1 MLALF
6 SILEVLS
13 GAGRLANKS
22 IRINQRRAS
31 ARLLDLARAHGMA
44 VPAHDALNSD
54 PRFSNDIPFT
64 DAFIERGI
72 QSHLEAISLYEDE
85 AKSPD
90 AQLRAFARRILPQLH
105 RRLAVL
111 RSLKAAKT
119 AANEIQG
126 AREKLRSMIGKHR
139 VAMLTTRVEN
149 TLRSRPMTIVNHSAD
164 GSLWFFAAA
173 DSAAAGELKQHAHV
187 CLSYSDSSKPDF
199 VSVSGDAAI
208 VTDMAKKRALWNT
221 SVQEWFPE
229 GAESTRVVLVEVRPL
244 QAEYWD
250 SAGNKLV
257 QLFGYAKAAAG
268 GRVPL
273 DLGEHSNVP
282 LDHRS

>member
-1 MLALF
+1 MFALV
-6 SILEVLS
+6 SILELPS
-13 GAGRLANKS
+13 GARRLADKI
-22 IRINQRRAS
+22 IRTNQRRAS
-31 ARLLDLARAHGMA
+31 ARLVELARAHGMA
-44 VPAHDALNSD
+44 VPAHDAPNSD
-54 PRFSNDIPFT
+54 ARVS

-85 AKSPD
+85 ARSPD
-90 AQLRAFARRILPQLH
+90 AKLRAFARRILPQLH

-111 RSLKAAKT
+111 RSLEAAKAT
-119 AANEIQG
+119 ANEIQL

-139 VAMLTTRVEN
+139 VAILTTRHEN
-149 TLRSRPMTIVNHSAD
+149 ALRSGPMAAVDHSAD

-173 DSAAAGELKQHAHV
+173 DSAAEVLKQHAHV

-229 GAESTRVVLVEVRPL
+229 GAESTRVVLVEVRPQ

-268 GRVPL
+268 ARTPC